1 MGSETIDMRQ
11 LSVETRIAEMESER
25 ESLQKQMKVVWFT
38 WGLLAGVAVTEGV
51 LIVAAL
57 ILGGRGA

>member
-38 WGLLAGVAVTEGV
+38 WGLLAGVAATEGV

>member
-38 WGLLAGVAVTEGV
+38 LGVLAGIAATEGI